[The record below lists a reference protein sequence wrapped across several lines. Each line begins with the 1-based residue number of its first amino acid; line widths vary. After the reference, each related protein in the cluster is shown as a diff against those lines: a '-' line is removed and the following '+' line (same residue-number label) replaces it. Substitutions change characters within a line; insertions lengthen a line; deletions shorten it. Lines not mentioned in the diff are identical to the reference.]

1 MEDQAKKNKTRL
13 AVALLAIS
21 AGLFL
26 VLVASSQNES
36 HKSITHQEIEK
47 EARPPKVYTVG
58 NINGVPV
65 KMPSGM
71 QDSSGIRQ
79 YDDTPGPFSREWKD
93 YKAPAVRT
101 YQDNL
106 MSFGFDFKYPK
117 NELFDLATTS
127 LLQVREEH
135 NLSPD
140 PWIHAGVHAGKS
152 TPKISLDKYF
162 KAHINAD
169 RGFPE
174 DDPWGKQGN
183 YYNKTN
189 KTLYGLQIYE
199 VNKDLVKRIPRIGD
213 WDIFVHRNDNGEV
226 IGFIE
231 CSKRDVRNPP
241 CNHKFILFGF
251 NGARGTLHYSRHHL
265 EHWQE
270 IQQMAE
276 NHLRSWIVETE
287 KNSVVLK

>member
-1 MEDQAKKNKTRL
+1 MENQAKKNKTRL

-162 KAHINAD
+162 KAHINAN
-169 RGFPE
+169 RGYAEE
-174 DDPWGKQGN
+174 DPFGKQGN
-183 YYNKTN
+183 YYHRTTKL
-189 KTLYGLQIYE
+189 LYGLEVYE
-199 VNKDLVKRIPRIGD
+199 VNKDLLERVAGIGEEDLFVKRNESGK
-213 WDIFVHRNDNGEV
+213 V
-226 IGFIE
+226 IAMIE
-231 CSKRDVRNPP
+231 CSNRQVSNPP
-241 CNHKFILFGF
+241 CYHQYRLANF
-251 NGARGTLHYSRHHL
+251 NGAEGTLSYSRHHL

-276 NHLRSWIVETE
+276 EHLRSWIVELE
-287 KNSVVLK
+287 KVK